1 MGFPWNCIALHN
13 PKSVNCVTLFKSCVT
28 FIDPNRITF
37 INPVKKKHLKLYIKY
52 MVSARCKIVVKE
64 VLKELGLHFMVVDLG
79 EVEIMENISAEQR
92 EQVKAGL
99 LEAGLELMDDKRAML
114 IEKIKNVIVQ
124 MVHHS
129 DEMIKM
135 NFSDFL
141 SEKMNHDYT
150 YLANLFSEVQGTT
163 IEQFII
169 SHKIERIKEL
179 IIYGELNITEIA
191 WKMNYSSVA
200 HLSNQFKK
208 VTGLSPSHF
217 KQLKDKRRSPIEEVG
232 N

>member
-1 MGFPWNCIALHN
+1 MVSNRCKLAVKDALR
-13 PKSVNCVTLFKSCVT
+13 K
-28 FIDPNRITF
+28 
-37 INPVKKKHLKLYIKY
+37 LKL
-52 MVSARCKIVVKE
+52 
-64 VLKELGLHFMVVDLG
+64 HFVVVDLG
-79 EVEIMENISAEQR
+79 EVDIMENINEEQR
-92 EQVKAGL
+92 AQLKLEL
-99 LEAGLELMDDKRAML
+99 LNSGLELMDDKRAML
-114 IEKIKNVIVQ
+114 IEKIKNVIIE
-124 MVHHS
+124 MVHYS
-129 DEMIKM
+129 EETIKI

-141 SEKMNHDYT
+141 SEKLNHDYT

-169 SHKIERIKEL
+169 VHKIERIKEL

-217 KQLKDKRRSPIEEVG
+217 KQMKDKRRSPIEEIG
-232 N
+232 NRVSGK